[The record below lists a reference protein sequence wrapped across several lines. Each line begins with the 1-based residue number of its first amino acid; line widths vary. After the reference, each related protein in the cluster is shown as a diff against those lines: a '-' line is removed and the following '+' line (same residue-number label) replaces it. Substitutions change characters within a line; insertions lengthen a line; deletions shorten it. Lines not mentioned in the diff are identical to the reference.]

1 MRKGSAPN
9 TSTLRLRER
18 APLRSVTV
26 LRAFNIL
33 LKALRDTSLSV
44 KLKAMPDL
52 PYTVNLGKFLDLQG

>member
-1 MRKGSAPN
+1 MVGEPFGS
-9 TSTLRLRER
+9 TQGKLRRT
-18 APLRSVTV
+18 ALRSVTV